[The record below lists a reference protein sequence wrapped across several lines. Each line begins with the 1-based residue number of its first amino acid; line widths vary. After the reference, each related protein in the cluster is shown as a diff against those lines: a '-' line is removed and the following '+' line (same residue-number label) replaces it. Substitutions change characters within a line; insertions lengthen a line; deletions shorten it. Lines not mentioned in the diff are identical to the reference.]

1 MMRMLY
7 LNFIRLITFSK
18 VMKKKKDLK
27 SENFAMKAELIANGG
42 VLGGKSELP
51 DEIENQFLKNIIA
64 FERAPY
70 VKTKTLIPEF
80 SSEAELNDEDL
91 EKEFERLIG
100 ELAARHIQ
108 YGLCKKLPI
117 RIAYKYLTEEYL
129 NGEVKLLEGGG
140 NIFIDGCSGACP
152 SCFQVDY
159 CDSVAE
165 IWDKDELE
173 KERRK
178 AGNI

>member
-1 MMRMLY
+1 
-7 LNFIRLITFSK
+7 
-18 VMKKKKDLK
+18 MKKKKDLK
-27 SENFAMKAELIANGG
+27 AENFAMKAELIANDGL
-42 VLGGKSELP
+42 LGGKSGLP
-51 DEIENQFLKNIIA
+51 EEIENQFLKHIIA

-70 VKTKTLIPEF
+70 VKTKSLIPEF
-80 SSEAELNDEDL
+80 PPEEKLNDEEL
-91 EKEFERLIG
+91 EKEFARLIG

-108 YGLCKKLPI
+108 YGLCEKLPM
-117 RIAYKYLTEEYL
+117 RIAYKYLTEEYM

-140 NIFIDGCSGACP
+140 NILIDGCSGDCP

-159 CDSVAE
+159 CNSVAE

-178 AGNI
+178 AGNL